1 MGCPHQSLL
10 LGVQRSICKRRCKYC
25 QSQRWWIPPRKH
37 YLPATKGRIHIWSHR
52 DCDGMRTTCTPD
64 KVPELKRRSRH
75 NAPLL
80 TTKLFAI
87 DIFWEGESQ
96 FSPLRFHW
104 VCQPH
109 SGLAP
114 CWGAIGHHKTYFMF
128 FIFFPA
134 CFLFPFVS
142 FLSGYFL
149 FVLVFIIVL
158 FFERKHIKLGM

>member
-1 MGCPHQSLL
+1 MGCPHQSLP

-80 TTKLFAI
+80 TAKLFAI

-109 SGLAP
+109 SELAP
-114 CWGAIGHHKTYFMF
+114 CWAAFGQHKTYSTF
-128 FIFFPA
+128 FYFFSLQA
-134 CFLFPFVS
+134 FCFLLVIFVW
-142 FLSGYFL
+142 
-149 FVLVFIIVL
+149 L
-158 FFERKHIKLGM
+158 FFVCFVFHCCFVFWEKAH